1 MGQENNM
8 TCKRMKAGLSSA
20 HRALVAT
27 LIFFSS
33 FAAIAEQGEQPR
45 SNFIAR
51 AKLLASNELSVTISH
66 SKAGQKNAF
75 EFATQHCAKFNKLAV
90 VQSTASQLADNIT
103 TWACVAPPQ
112 PLTPALPEQPPN
124 SN

>member
-1 MGQENNM
+1 M
-8 TCKRMKAGLSSA
+8 TFQKTRRRVFSA
-20 HRALVAT
+20 HRFLVMT
-27 LIFFSS
+27 LIFVSS
-33 FAAIAEQGEQPR
+33 FAAIAEQSEQPK

-75 EFATQHCAKFNKLAV
+75 EFANQHCAKFNKLAV

-103 TWACVAPPQ
+103 TWACVTPPQ
-112 PLTPALPEQPPN
+112 PPAPAPQEPPPN

>member
-1 MGQENNM
+1 MEHEKHM
-8 TCKRMKAGLSSA
+8 TSNRIKTDVSSA
-20 HRALVAT
+20 RRFLVTT
-27 LIFFSS
+27 LVLFSS
-33 FAAIAEQGEQPR
+33 FAAIAGQSEQPK

-90 VQSTASQLADNIT
+90 VQSTASQMADNIT

-112 PLTPALPEQPPN
+112 PPAPALQEPTPN